1 MPRLDARG
9 CLGLLLVI
17 TGIRALGSPLHTVLQ
32 VARMEWDAE
41 MMLLSALPL
50 AMVVLEIAAGCAF
63 AFRKPTAGWVALA
76 GYLVVAVALL
86 VFMMFDGLPGYLG
99 TLGLAATVGETLGF
113 PILLVVAFAIAKP
126 PGSSARR
133 EVGVMLIVLAISS
146 LLGTTLRLIEQVRI
160 ISQVAPSATSVLS
173 QLAWLAA
180 YAVVAVLA
188 LRAGVRLY
196 RGTARRD
203 LGVWVIAAIA
213 NEVLWLVVFA
223 ILATLEQSDSA
234 GIMIAMHATSAFVAM
249 ALPVF
254 LWGFVRSHPVTDDAH
269 VPMLPAWNALLYVP
283 FLLVRPIVVDEL
295 VETRYGHT
303 LVGDAAIALLTAGF
317 VGLAAATT
325 AAAVLA
331 LRERMTTVAFAGI
344 ATALGVLLTSALV
357 VITYR
362 EGVEPLHTGPFLQ
375 IAVTTAVIAWLHR
388 TAKPSIP
395 RAVVTR

>member
-32 VARMEWDAE
+32 VARMESDAE
-41 MMLLSALPL
+41 MMLLSTLPL

-76 GYLVVAVALL
+76 GYIVVAVALL

-99 TLGLAATVGETLGF
+99 ILGLAATVGETLGF

-126 PGSSARR
+126 LGSSARR

-160 ISQVAPSATSVLS
+160 ISEVAPSATSVLS

-188 LRAGVRLY
+188 LRAGVRLF
-196 RGTARRD
+196 RGTANRD
-203 LGVWVIAAIA
+203 LGIWVIAAIA

-223 ILATLEQSDSA
+223 IVATLDQGDSA
-234 GIMIAMHATSAFVAM
+234 GTVIAMHAVSAFVAM

-295 VETRYGHT
+295 VEPFGHT

-395 RAVVTR
+395 RAIATR